1 MRCAA
6 CSHENRSQAKF
17 CAGCGAVLARTC
29 ASCGAELP
37 QAARFCDACGTAV
50 ADAPRAAPIP
60 PSPQAYTPRHL
71 AEKILTS
78 RSALEGERKQVTVL
92 FADVAGFTA
101 LSTRLDPEELHA
113 VMDGCFRH
121 VMEAVH
127 RYEGTVNQFT
137 GDGVMALFGAPIAH
151 EDHAVRA
158 VAAALAI
165 QKALGDYAAE
175 LKRGRDIEFGLRI
188 GLNTGPVVVGK
199 IGDDL
204 RMDYTA
210 QGETVNLAARL
221 QAAGSAGGVLISE
234 ATYRLVSRTFATEDR
249 GALAVK
255 GIAQPVHAFA
265 VTGERTRRSRFE
277 AAVERGLTP
286 LVGRSREIQFLEDC
300 FERALGGK
308 GQAVSLV
315 GEAGTGKSRL
325 AYELRSRLE
334 GRALGAWRADCLP
347 HGETAP
353 FRVIT
358 EFLRASFGLEQGETE
373 SAQVQK
379 LEAVVTQL
387 DAGLAWVIPYCKLLL
402 ALPASELDA
411 EGLDQAQRK
420 RRTLEAVKA
429 LLFRGAD
436 QGPQLLVV
444 EDLQWIDRSSEE
456 TLRALVD
463 ALADRR
469 VLILCTYRP
478 GYVPPWQERSFHQR
492 LALEPLAPAQ
502 AAQMAKAL
510 LASCESSSFDDRVVA
525 RAEGNPLFIEEL
537 AGYLR
542 ERKEG
547 PASSKEAVPETI
559 HDLLTA
565 RIDRLREP
573 LKRTLQ
579 RASVLGREFTV
590 GLLAAVTP
598 AGEDVHGAVAELVA
612 LELLHEKELFPEL
625 RLSFAQALIR
635 DVAYRGLLLKSRAE
649 LHAAAGRA
657 LERLYADRLDQVL
670 HDLARHYGRSGDHGK
685 ALHYLTRAGMRA
697 QRLFAYEDA
706 ETVYREALALVEA
719 HGELAPERSA
729 VLDRLGD
736 AAFARGLIA
745 AAIEHWGAALAATPA
760 AEGRRVADLRR
771 KSAVAQWT
779 AGDTDRALAELED
792 GLAALGADRDALEAA
807 RIYQELGRIHFR
819 LGDNRR
825 ATEWAS
831 QALALGERLGAADVV
846 SNAYNTLGVAAAR
859 AGELERGAATVQK
872 SLDTALAADLAAV
885 ACRAYTNLAVMYTS
899 LDHERSAAY
908 CREGLALAQKIGD
921 QLQQSWLFCALA
933 GGHCTIAGDYDEGV
947 KAAET
952 AIELDRRLGQQGHLP
967 IPIIILAQIYQCRG
981 DYSRSRE
988 HYREAL
994 GLAEKLGEPQLLFPC
1009 YDGLATLAIE
1019 GENEAEAEQ
1028 WLARSRAVQEAA
1040 GWTSDSFLVLPFLC

>member
-1 MRCAA
+1 MRCSA
-6 CSHENRSQAKF
+6 CTHENRAQAKF
-17 CAGCGAVLARTC
+17 CAGCGAALARSC
-29 ASCGAELP
+29 AQCGAELP
-37 QAARFCDACGTAV
+37 DGARFCDGCGAAV
-50 ADAPRAAPIP
+50 AGAEPPPAPRAPG
-60 PSPQAYTPRHL
+60 SYTPRHL

-78 RSALEGERKQVTVL
+78 RSAIEGERKQVTVL

-101 LSTRLDPEELHA
+101 LSTQLDPEDLHA
-113 VMDGCFRH
+113 VMDGCFHH

-151 EDHAVRA
+151 EDHAIRA

-165 QKALGDYAAE
+165 QKALAEYAAE
-175 LKRGRDIEFGLRI
+175 LRAKRGLEFGLRI

-221 QAAGSAGGVLISE
+221 QQAGSSGAVLMSE
-234 ATYRLVSRTFATEDR
+234 ATHRLVSRTFATEDR
-249 GALAVK
+249 GRLAVK
-255 GIAQPVHAFA
+255 GIAEPVRAFV
-265 VTGERTRRSRFE
+265 VTGERTRRSRFDV
-277 AAVERGLTP
+277 AVERGLTT
-286 LVGRSREIQFLEDC
+286 LVGRSRELEFLDDC
-300 FERALGGK
+300 FERARGGR
-308 GQAVSLV
+308 GQAVSIV
-315 GEAGTGKSRL
+315 GDAGTGKSRL
-325 AYELRSRLE
+325 AHELRSRLE

-353 FRVIT
+353 FRVVT
-358 EFLRASFGLEQGETE
+358 EFMRASFGLEQGEPE
-373 SAQVQK
+373 NVQVRK
-379 LEAVVTQL
+379 VEAVISQL
-387 DAGLAWVIPYCKLLL
+387 DSALAWAVPYCKLLV
-402 ALPASELDA
+402 ALPAPELDV
-411 EGLDQAQRK
+411 EGLDPAQRK

-429 LLFRGAD
+429 LVYRAAD
-436 QGPQLLVV
+436 EGPQVLLV

-456 TLRALVD
+456 ALCALVD
-463 ALADRR
+463 GLADRR
-469 VLILCTYRP
+469 VLIVCSYRA
-478 GYVPPWQERSFHQR
+478 GYVPPWHERSFHQR
-492 LALEPLAPAQ
+492 LALEPLSAVEAGK
-502 AAQMAKAL
+502 MAEAFLVSPESRAL
-510 LASCESSSFDDRVVA
+510 RDLVVA

-542 ERKEG
+542 ERRGET
-547 PASSKEAVPETI
+547 AISREAVPETI
-559 HDLLTA
+559 HDLITA
-565 RIDRLREP
+565 RVDRLREP

-590 GLLAAVTP
+590 RLLEAVTP

-612 LELLHEKELFPEL
+612 LELLHEKELFPEV

-635 DVAYRGLLLKSRAE
+635 DVVYRGLLVKSRTE

-657 LERLYADRLDQVL
+657 LEHLYADRVDEVL
-670 HDLARHYGRSGDHGK
+670 HDLARHYGRGGDHAK
-685 ALHYLTRAGMRA
+685 ALHYLLGAGMRA
-697 QRLFAYEDA
+697 EGLFAFEDA
-706 ETVYREALALVEA
+706 EAAYREALALVDA
-719 HGELAPERSA
+719 DRALGGERAI

-736 AAFARGLIA
+736 AAFSRGLIA
-745 AAIEHWGAALAATPA
+745 AAIDHWAGALGATPA

-771 KSAVAQWT
+771 KSAVAHWN
-779 AGDTDRALAELED
+779 AGETDHALAELED
-792 GLAALGADRDALEAA
+792 GLGALGANRGNLEAA

-831 QALALGERLGAADVV
+831 RALALGERLDAADVV
-846 SNAYNTLGVAAAR
+846 SQAYNTLGVAAAR
-859 AGELERGAATVQK
+859 AGELERGAETVKK
-872 SLDTALAADLAAV
+872 SLDTALAHDLLAV
-885 ACRAYTNLAVMYTS
+885 ACRAYTNLAVMFTS

-908 CREGLALAQKIGD
+908 CREGLALAQRIGD

-981 DYSRSRE
+981 DFVRSAAQ
-988 HYREAL
+988 YREAL
-994 GLAEKLGEPQLLFPC
+994 ALAEKLGEPQLLFPC

-1019 GENEAEAEQ
+1019 EENETEAER